1 MKIATIA
8 VTSALLFWFSG
19 SNPVSA
25 APPDQ
30 CTPPELSVDE
40 KINALVSPITD
51 AVSNFI
57 FYPIPI
63 KGGQDQ
69 STGAIRVSE
78 TRLLE
83 SDRLSISIA
92 GQSRIYEIDSDGLVC
107 PGHNAVQRA
116 ATGSETAA
124 NLETA
129 ILNDFADSGIS
140 LERERNVIN
149 LLVSSDQNA
158 SFTPLASGLFVK
170 ALDNGA
176 IGIPFIVLWLLI
188 GAIFFTFKMRFI
200 NLRGFVQSFRIVSG
214 KYDNPKDPGEV
225 THFQALTAALSG
237 TVGLGN
243 IAGVAIAISIGGP
256 GATFWMILAGLFGM
270 TSKFVE
276 CTLGVKYRK
285 IDENGVVSGGPM
297 YYLSRG
303 LEKRGMGGL
312 GRVLAVMFAILCIG
326 GAFGAGN
333 MFQVNQSSQQFMDVM
348 VPALFGPDS
357 FMSGKTWIIGLIY
370 AGAVGLVII
379 GGIRSITR
387 VTERLVPMMGILYV
401 TSALIILAMNIGH
414 IPSAFGAI
422 IAGAFAPIGI
432 AGGFVGVLVQGLR
445 RASFSNEAGVGSA
458 AIAHSAAK
466 TKEPVAEGLVALL
479 EPFIDTVVICT
490 MTALVIIITDMHLEA
505 EISDGIALTSAAFA
519 SVFDWFPYVLSIA
532 VLLFAFST
540 SITWYYY
547 GERSFVYLLGGNKK
561 LPITIFKLVFL
572 SVLVIGSSMQLTSV
586 MDFADA
592 MILGM
597 ALPNIIGLYIL
608 SSEVKRMLED
618 YLARVRS
625 GDLPTNAERAA
636 QQPAE

>member
-1 MKIATIA
+1 
-8 VTSALLFWFSG
+8 
-19 SNPVSA
+19 
-25 APPDQ
+25 
-30 CTPPELSVDE
+30 
-40 KINALVSPITD
+40 
-51 AVSNFI
+51 
-57 FYPIPI
+57 
-63 KGGQDQ
+63 
-69 STGAIRVSE
+69 
-78 TRLLE
+78 
-83 SDRLSISIA
+83 
-92 GQSRIYEIDSDGLVC
+92 
-107 PGHNAVQRA
+107 
-116 ATGSETAA
+116 
-124 NLETA
+124 
-129 ILNDFADSGIS
+129 
-140 LERERNVIN
+140 
-149 LLVSSDQNA
+149 
-158 SFTPLASGLFVK
+158 
-170 ALDNGA
+170 
-176 IGIPFIVLWLLI
+176 
-188 GAIFFTFKMRFI
+188 
-200 NLRGFVQSFRIVSG
+200 
-214 KYDNPKDPGEV
+214 
-225 THFQALTAALSG
+225 
-237 TVGLGN
+237 
-243 IAGVAIAISIGGP
+243 
-256 GATFWMILAGLFGM
+256 
-270 TSKFVE
+270 
-276 CTLGVKYRK
+276 
-285 IDENGVVSGGPM
+285 
-297 YYLSRG
+297 
-303 LEKRGMGGL
+303 
-312 GRVLAVMFAILCIG
+312 
-326 GAFGAGN
+326 
-333 MFQVNQSSQQFMDVM
+333 M

-490 MTALVIIITDMHLEA
+490 MTALVIIITNMHLEA

-519 SVFDWFPYVLSIA
+519 SVFGWFPYVLSIA

-561 LPITIFKLVFL
+561 MPITLFKMVFL